1 MCEKFQVSATFDSN
15 RCKYPCNLCMCDAE
29 NLNNVNLTFEPRTV
43 QKMREIVDQIERA
56 PTSTTKKLI
65 SQQWSVHPVQ
75 VCIDN
80 LIFLYNIL
88 FRNNI

>member
-1 MCEKFQVSATFDSN
+1 
-15 RCKYPCNLCMCDAE
+15 MCDAE
-29 NLNNVNLTFEPRTV
+29 NLNNVNMTIESRTV
-43 QKMREIVDQIERA
+43 QKMREIVDQIERS
-56 PTSTTKKLI
+56 PTPTPKKLI

-80 LIFLYNIL
+80 LIFLSNII

>member
-1 MCEKFQVSATFDSN
+1 MWEKFQVSATFDSN
-15 RCKYPCNLCMCDAE
+15 RCKYPCSLCMCDAE
-29 NLNNVNLTFEPRTV
+29 NLNNVNMTFEPRTI
-43 QKMREIVDQIERA
+43 QKMCEIIDQIERA
-56 PTSTTKKLI
+56 PTPAAKKLI

-80 LIFLYNIL
+80 LFCLSNII